1 MSYCVKEKISTKKLQ
16 GKMGDVI
23 TQLNEG
29 LLNRL
34 HLNDD
39 TTSAWYFNG
48 HIYDT
53 DLNVDGY
60 KIMIFDIKF
69 NFFLKHHRW
78 DKEKEK
84 ALWCVLFLVK
94 S

>member
-1 MSYCVKEKISTKKLQ
+1 
-16 GKMGDVI
+16 MGDVI

-39 TTSAWYFNG
+39 TTSAWYFND
-48 HIYDT
+48 HIYMYDT

-69 NFFLKHHRW
+69 KFFFKTP
-78 DKEKEK
+78 
-84 ALWCVLFLVK
+84 
-94 S
+94 